1 MRVVFFARGHEN
13 ISATHRTTLEFTK
26 KPDVGPRGTCIVGVR
41 SDLSCAELPED
52 FKSALRSGKK
62 VKITISAGPFREA
75 VTGFG
80 SPRLELSHPEDIV
93 VRKSGFADSRTLCIF
108 ADKSASDLSRGL
120 AEVLRDPGTK
130 IKVVLEI
137 QGS

>member
-1 MRVVFFARGHEN
+1 MKVVFFARGHGN

-26 KPDVGPRGTCIVGVR
+26 KPEVGPGGTCIVGVR
-41 SDLSCAELPED
+41 SDLSCADLPES
-52 FKSALRSGKK
+52 FKSALRSGKR
-62 VKITISAGPFREA
+62 VRITISAGPFREA

-93 VRKSGFADSRTLCIF
+93 IRKSGFVDSRTLCIF
-108 ADKSASDLSRGL
+108 ADKSASELSREL